1 MNLNLNENEEKIFSA
16 LKRGCVTMDELTRT
30 LGVTRQAVTVRM
42 KYLAAKVAP
51 SGWIIE
57 NKSGSQGRGR
67 KALYEMTKK
76 F

>member
-1 MNLNLNENEEKIFSA
+1 MNLNENEERIFSA
-16 LKRGCVTMDELTRT
+16 LKHGCVTTEELVAL

-51 SGWIIE
+51 QGWIIE

>member
-1 MNLNLNENEEKIFSA
+1 MNLNENEEKIFSA
-16 LKRGCVTMDELTRT
+16 LKGGCMTMDELTAM

-51 SGWIIE
+51 FGWIIQ
-57 NKSGSQGRGR
+57 NKSGPQGRGR

>member
-1 MNLNLNENEEKIFSA
+1 MNMNLNENEEKIFSA

-67 KALYEMTKK
+67 KAIYEMTKK

>member
-1 MNLNLNENEEKIFSA
+1 MNLNENEEKIFSA
-16 LKRGCVTMDELTRT
+16 LKHGCVTMDELVTL